1 MKAED
6 KDAKVIEPENGLEE
20 ATAVE
25 EAEVRPAG
33 REQSTFDH
41 AKTLCSWL
49 IWLVWISTS

>member
-33 REQSTFDH
+33 REQSTLDH

-49 IWLVWISTS
+49 IWLV